1 MQTTV
6 SGIRYIKRKKSN
18 KYLHESYS
26 KMAKSKRKKIS
37 HTMIT
42 AKRSHRFI
50 ENIKEL

>member
-26 KMAKSKRKKIS
+26 KMAKSKRKKS
-37 HTMIT
+37 HTQWSLQKDPT
-42 AKRSHRFI
+42 G
-50 ENIKEL
+50 L